1 MLKIKPLDLDEA
13 AGLRGYADVRI
24 AAQAVDHPGE
34 PASSR
39 DRIIASLREAS
50 PDFSEF
56 VRLVALRDGEVVGIA
71 AVGLRTRLAVG
82 SITVHP
88 RYRRQGIG
96 TALLDALLPELRAG
110 GREALENRVVT
121 KGSAGE
127 HWALARG
134 FHVTASRVVQR
145 LTVADVEPESWE
157 LSAPV
162 GYRVERWI
170 GATPEH
176 LLVSVASTRRAIH
189 DAPDTARDPEW
200 TPELVR
206 AAEAEDLAAGVEHRV
221 VVAVEEATG
230 LVVAFTDVQL
240 YPDDF
245 EHTVWHDTVV
255 APRHRARGL
264 ARFVKAHML
273 RWLLTDRPE
282 LERIDTGTAA
292 ANFPMIRV
300 NERLGFVTARE
311 VVVVSRSV

>member
-1 MLKIKPLDLDEA
+1 MEIKLLDLDDDAEP
-13 AGLRGYADVRI
+13 RGYADVRI
-24 AAQAVDHPGE
+24 AAQTVDRPGE
-34 PASSR
+34 QASSQEQ
-39 DRIIASLREAS
+39 IIESLREAS

-56 VRLVALRDGEVVGIA
+56 IRLVALRAGEVVGIA
-71 AVGLRTRLAVG
+71 SVGLRERLAIG

-96 TALLDALLPELRAG
+96 TALLEALLPELR
-110 GREALENRVVT
+110 GREALENRAVV

-145 LTVADVEPESWE
+145 LTVADVEPDSWE
-157 LSAPV
+157 LTAPA
-162 GYRVERWI
+162 GYRVEQWI
-170 GATPEH
+170 GEAPEH

-189 DAPDTARDPEW
+189 DAPDPGRDPEW

-206 AAEAEDLAAGVEHRV
+206 AEEAEDQAADVEHRV

-230 LVVAFTDVQL
+230 RVVAFTNVRLHPNDV
-240 YPDDF
+240 

-255 APRHRARGL
+255 APLHRGRGL
-264 ARFVKAHML
+264 ARRVKAHML
-273 RWLLTDRPE
+273 RWLRADKPE
-282 LERIDTGTAA
+282 LARIDTGTAS
-292 ANFPMIRV
+292 ANSPMIRV
-300 NERLGFVTARE
+300 NEALGFVTTRE